1 MNMVQES
8 GGHGHGAGRRKPVSR
23 RVSEETAGQRTGG
36 KPDLANDR
44 EEGGG
49 VICLVVSPLPSDH
62 FAFAPIAS
70 PRRVVTG
77 DLCSLRPYL
86 PSLPLLTISEVVDYC
101 PISRV

>member
-1 MNMVQES
+1 MGMGLAVGSPSLVEFRRRPP
-8 GGHGHGAGRRKPVSR
+8 GREHEASQTLLTTEK
-23 RVSEETAGQRTGG
+23 RVVGSFA
-36 KPDLANDR
+36 
-44 EEGGG
+44 
-49 VICLVVSPLPSDH
+49 SPSLPFPSDH